1 MSSSIGRMT
10 SYILWNI
17 EAMFE
22 TTNQLLILRSRILH
36 LRKLLQPA
44 ARCRMQHQQLRNQL
58 ILGPAQRLTMKMV
71 EFIRENLSKKSGK
84 MGWTWDFTEVWP
96 VENVGWTRKI
106 YRINVIINY
115 DALGIYSWGSWDFMG
130 IHQLLGGSSGSCNRG
145 LSSGTT
151 PQPGRD
157 DIVGKSYPMTDPW
170 CCYILCSMDPINIP
184 QSY

>member
-1 MSSSIGRMT
+1 MNMRFHGSLTCGKCG
-10 SYILWNI
+10 L
-17 EAMFE
+17 
-22 TTNQLLILRSRILH
+22 NQ
-36 LRKLLQPA
+36 KNLQD
-44 ARCRMQHQQLRNQL
+44 
-58 ILGPAQRLTMKMV
+58 K
-71 EFIRENLSKKSGK
+71 
-84 MGWTWDFTEVWP
+84 WD
-96 VENVGWTRKI
+96 
-106 YRINVIINY
+106 NY

-184 QSY
+184 QSYQYILAYIPAPWIRHGYEICDQLFRRRPQFQSRAAENYRSNLDGFSSFFWRSPFHRQFE